1 MADAQG
7 LPDYVLDPNA
17 VLGDTDAAWRY
28 GRPPSY
34 KKTREYYEQ
43 STSPPPFHK
52 ETIGPNTH
60 PSQTNDPRSHIP
72 PLPR

>member
-1 MADAQG
+1 MADTEG

-43 STSPPPFHK
+43 STFLPKLSQ
-52 ETIGPNTH
+52 EQLPN
-60 PSQTNDPRSHIP
+60 PYQPDR
-72 PLPR
+72 

>member
-1 MADAQG
+1 MADTQG

-17 VLGDTDAAWRY
+17 VLGDINAAWRY

-43 STSPPPFHK
+43 STSPIQPTLQRKH
-52 ETIGPNTH
+52 H
-60 PSQTNDPRSHIP
+60 
-72 PLPR
+72 